1 MANPPRTAVRKVTRT
16 HRWFDADGALAFEH
30 RKWEDGSW
38 SYRHPVSR
46 GGCSEHPPEK
56 RNGKMHNPVRGE
68 WCAKKPMAAV
78 GLMWR
83 HAELLDAVSGGYD
96 VGWFAGEKDA
106 ESGRRAGLAWVC
118 TSVHQGESAGTY
130 PEQAEIFRDFP
141 GDVVLYLDDDK
152 AGWKNGLDRH
162 GALLAVGVL
171 PGRIVLRL
179 PAEGSNDVSDHL
191 GDAQARARGWR
202 SVAVDNLR
210 SLVGLPGAD
219 TGGGAS
225 GGADG
230 LEAVYGALEA
240 LGCRRGTG
248 QDWTCPH
255 PDHADEH
262 PSCGVMLGKNGD
274 VVFNCQTCM
283 PKPGTSAHKRW
294 YQEIIAALG
303 LKRASAS
310 RYPMND
316 IGNAQRLLAKHNDDM
331 FWIQANSTTG
341 DWRIWNGTRWDVDVD
356 KTVEDWA
363 HAVSAEITAEA
374 NAMPESAD
382 PKKRNV
388 EKDKLRA
395 FGLASG
401 NDGKVNAML
410 NRAKGIPGRTVTAE
424 KFDANTRLL
433 AVGNGVLELGSD
445 GVVFRAEAR
454 EDYLTKRTA
463 VNYVPGATDV
473 MWNTYLDM
481 FLPKAD
487 LREFV
492 QRLVG
497 YGMLGGN
504 PAGLM
509 LFLQGGSNTG
519 KSTLNN
525 MIMDTFGDY
534 AYPMEMSA
542 LRGTWGTAPREDVAS
557 IMKARYAVASE
568 TSNSGIELHA
578 DQIKRFTGDDAIA
591 YSVKFGHQQQ
601 SRPWFLALIATNSP
615 PSVKGT
621 DKALLNRLC
630 VVPFTNEEVDK
641 TDSGTAMRES
651 ASARAAFLAWAV
663 EGYASYCRVG
673 LARDTWPL
681 DVLLAVSEYKTALSD
696 VSAFIADCCEEGPE
710 YSVYVPDLAAAWRA
724 WCDVND
730 IKDIGA
736 TAFGREM
743 NGLGHVRGKDVWDKD
758 LGVKRG
764 VRLGLRLRSAKAV
777 R

>member
-1 MANPPRTAVRKVTRT
+1 MANGKHSVVRKVTRI
-16 HRWFDADGALAFEH
+16 HKWFDADGALVFEH

-38 SYRHPVSR
+38 SYRHPVV
-46 GGCSEHPPEK
+46 GGECSEHLEAK
-56 RNGKMHNPVRGE
+56 VRSG
-68 WCAKKPMAAV
+68 WCAKKPKAAV
-78 GLMWR
+78 GLMWK
-83 HAELLDAVSGGYD
+83 HSELLDAVSGGYD

-130 PEQAEIFRDFP
+130 PEQAEIFRDAT
-141 GDVVLYLDDDK
+141 GTVVLFLDDDK
-152 AGWKNGLDRH
+152 AGWKNGLDRY
-162 GALLAVGVL
+162 GALVAVGVL
-171 PGRIVLRL
+171 PDQIQLRL

-202 SVAVDNLR
+202 SVTVDNLR
-210 SLVGLPGAD
+210 SLAGPAAD
-219 TGGGAS
+219 DVAGREGNRGV
-225 GGADG
+225 G
-230 LEAVYGALEA
+230 LEAVYGALET

-283 PKPGTSAHKRW
+283 PKPGGAAHRKW
-294 YQEIIAALG
+294 YKEIISALG
-303 LKRASAS
+303 LNRVSAS

-316 IGNAQRLLAKHNDDM
+316 IGNAQRLLAKHNEDM
-331 FWIQANSTTG
+331 FWIQASSVTG

-374 NAMPESAD
+374 NAMPDSGD

-410 NRAKGIPGRTVTAE
+410 NRAKGMPGRTVTAE

-433 AVGNGVLELGSD
+433 AVGNGVLSLEQH

-463 VNYVPGATDV
+463 VKYVPGATDV
-473 MWNTYLDM
+473 MWNAYLDT

-487 LREFV
+487 VREFV

-504 PAGLM
+504 PDGLM

-525 MIMDTFGDY
+525 MIMATFGDY
-534 AYPMEMSA
+534 AYPMEMST

-578 DQIKRFTGDDAIA
+578 DQIKRLTGDDAIG

-601 SRPWFLALIATNSP
+601 SRPWFLAFIATNSP
-615 PSVKGT
+615 PSVKGA
-621 DKALLNRLC
+621 DKALGNRLC
-630 VVPFTNEEVDK
+630 VVPFNQEQEDK
-641 TDSGTAMRES
+641 NNSGTAMRES

-663 EGYASYCRVG
+663 EGYASYCDVG
-673 LARDTWPL
+673 LARDTWPI
-681 DVLLAVSEYKTALSD
+681 DILLAVAEYKTALSD
-696 VSAFIADCCEEGPE
+696 VSAFIAECCEEGPE
-710 YSVYVPDLAAAWRA
+710 YSVYVSDLSAAWRA

-730 IKDIGA
+730 VKEISA

-743 NGLGHVRGKDVWDKD
+743 NGLGHVRGKDVRDKD
-758 LGVKRG
+758 LGQSRG
-764 VRLGLRLRSAKAV
+764 VRLGLRLRSAKLV